1 MFVSQDRQNFL
12 AIYVDDLLIFGSDDS
27 RLIDIQNQLNARLK
41 MTNLGEISHYLGM
54 EVDVDVGRKISWR
67 QTTYPK
73 KVLERFQMTDC
84 KPTSV
89 PMNPGVAHSLLPSE
103 KQADRATIKWYQSAI
118 SSLIWPSYILDLTS
132 PIQ

>member
-1 MFVSQDRQNFL
+1 MFVSHDRQIFL

-27 RLIDIQNQLNARLK
+27 RLIDIQDKLNARLK
-41 MTNLGEISHYLGM
+41 MTNLGGISHYLGM

-67 QTTYPK
+67 QTIYPK

-89 PMNPGVAHSLLPSE
+89 PMNPGLANSLLQSE
-103 KQADRATIKWYQSAI
+103 KQAD
-118 SSLIWPSYILDLTS
+118 
-132 PIQ
+132 